1 MTAEALGREEPW
13 FQAVSF
19 HAVLAALCP
28 LVPVPFVDDI
38 LVGRV
43 KKHMT
48 RGLAQELGAEL
59 SEPQIAV
66 LAGAVDLEPS
76 GALLR
81 GCLGASV
88 KLGLALLKAVFSK
101 LVFVLAF
108 KKSVEQAEEVFR
120 EGVLLH
126 HALTTHR
133 GRLPERSAD
142 DNLQARARHL
152 RKAIDVALDGVPAGA
167 VRLVVGGVLRGA
179 RHTLVEGAR
188 VLAKGWRDEEAP
200 LRVAEETK
208 VLESVT
214 TRLRDALWAE
224 QETIVRLRGALDAS
238 LDTQGTDH

>member
-1 MTAEALGREEPW
+1 VTAKALGREEPW

-28 LVPVPFVDDI
+28 LVPLPLVDDI
-38 LVGRV
+38 LVGKV

-48 RGLAQELGAEL
+48 RGLAQELGVPL
-59 SEPQIAV
+59 GEPQIAV
-66 LAGAVDLEPS
+66 LAGAVDLEPG

-88 KLGLALLKAVFSK
+88 KLGLALLKALFSK

-108 KKSVEQAEEVFR
+108 KKSVELAEEVFR

-126 HALTTHR
+126 HAFTTHR
-133 GRLPERSAD
+133 ALLPEKGVD
-142 DNLQARARHL
+142 DPLQARARHL
-152 RKAIDVALDGVPAGA
+152 RKAIDLALDAVPAGA
-167 VRLVVGGVLRGA
+167 VRLVVDGVFRGA
-179 RHTLVEGAR
+179 RNALVEGAR
-188 VLAKGWRDEEAP
+188 VLAAAGRDEDALPVADEA
-200 LRVAEETK
+200 R

-214 TRLRDALWAE
+214 NRLRDALWAE

-238 LDTQGTDH
+238 LDTPGTDH

>member
-1 MTAEALGREEPW
+1 VTAQALGREEPW

-38 LVGRV
+38 LVGQVR
-43 KKHMT
+43 KHMT
-48 RGLAQELGAEL
+48 RGLAHELGVPL

-66 LAGAVDLEPS
+66 LAGTVDLEPGS
-76 GALLR
+76 ALLR
-81 GCLGASV
+81 GCLGGSV
-88 KLGLALLKAVFSK
+88 KLGLALLKAIFSK

-133 GRLPERSAD
+133 GVLPENSAD
-142 DNLQARARHL
+142 DDLQASARRL
-152 RKAIDVALDGVPAGA
+152 RKAIDVALERVPAGA
-167 VRLVVGGVLRGA
+167 VRLVVDGVFRGA
-179 RHTLVEGAR
+179 RHALVEGAR
-188 VLAKGWRDEEAP
+188 ILATSGRGEDALP
-200 LRVAEETK
+200 VAEEAR
-208 VLESVT
+208 VLQSVT

-238 LDTQGTDH
+238 LDTPGTDH